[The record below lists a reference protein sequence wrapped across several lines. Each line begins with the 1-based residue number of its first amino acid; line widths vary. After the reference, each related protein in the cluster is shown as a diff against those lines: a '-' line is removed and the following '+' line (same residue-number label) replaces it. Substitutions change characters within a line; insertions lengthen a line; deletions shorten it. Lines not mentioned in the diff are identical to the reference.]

1 METKVRKNT
10 FTQIENRTE
19 KDRRQEKIKS
29 D

>member
-10 FTQIENRTE
+10 FTQIENRTK